1 MSVSRNFGR
10 TLSGATDLSID
21 NISLPDYVNTI
32 KINGNSGL
40 PNQFLGKNGITGK
53 LEWDYV
59 ETSSIP
65 DNSIDNAKLKNKTIE
80 NNKIRDN
87 TIIGSLIASDIAF
100 STTGTIN
107 ANKFTADAI
116 DLPKTG
122 TARTILDNT
131 GGITGEIISQ
141 KIGDVMTC
149 RLSSDGIDIYG
160 ANKSLIASGSS
171 ARFSNL
177 YLTGSH
183 GITSCLISGNVIIT
197 SSNGDTPQDGNITI
211 IGDYSSTNGDITLT
225 NGDITSTNGDITGDI
240 VYQKSG
246 GITTC
251 RLSSDGIDIFGANK
265 TLLATGSTAT
275 FSNLILSGSHG
286 LTSCVIS
293 GNLIITSSSGDTPQN
308 GNLTI
313 LGDYSSTNG
322 NITLTNGDITLTNGV
337 FRGRVIGD
345 ITEEHIHAQSLEIRS
360 DGSGG
365 GDTGI
370 DIKDGYN
377 LTTYSDSGITQTFS
391 LDGSNGNINI
401 GGTTTFTGDMS
412 STNGNIT
419 LTNGDITL
427 TNGVLRGDVVGDIT
441 EEHIH
446 AQSLEIRNNGTGSGD
461 TGIEIKDG
469 YDLITYSDSGI
480 TQTFS
485 LDGSNG
491 NINIGGTTTFT
502 GDMSSTNGNIT
513 LTNGDITL
521 TNGVLRG
528 DVVGDITE
536 EHIHAQ
542 SLEIRNNGTGSGDT
556 GIEIK
561 DGYDLITYSDSG
573 ITQTFSLDGSNGNIS
588 AGSISG
594 TSLSSSNTITATNLI
609 SGGAITT
616 SGLITATGT
625 SGYIGVG
632 TNADTYNILLNKN
645 GVIECVDLQA
655 TEVDATTLDGD
666 TIIFNTKLQQ
676 TTASN
681 FNVDSSG
688 NLTIGG
694 TTSFVGDITSTNG
707 NITLTNGDITLTNGA
722 FRGEVIGD
730 ITEEH
735 IHAQSLEIRSD
746 GSGGGDTG
754 IDIKD
759 GYDITFETGSGGNII
774 MSNGLIRTSNTSTST
789 MDLDF
794 NNGLISLRNG
804 YLSQT
809 LMSISDELI
818 TINNPTYP
826 SITGTTIN
834 STTIRINNAG
844 NNDSN
849 PRIILDS
856 IDGIKLFTG
865 TSLNNLLIN
874 PLGDIS
880 FKTGSGDLYGYDG
893 NGSVYT
899 ANSTRMQHFR
909 LDETNYKNHLY
920 EIGVSIPLQTYL
932 ERTITTTSTAWFDLN
947 NQLSVRLISNSETNS
962 YFVVDFSFY
971 AVITAGARIWFKLFD
986 TSIGYIDNFYQP
998 TYLNNTTSQFVLD
1011 TNGASDFAG
1020 VHNVRFYVG
1029 NFPANTTKTIRVA
1042 CWVITTAGHKVIFK
1056 SGPLTL
1062 GSTSNNPSTSYNKYP
1077 PQFLQAHKLLASN
1090 NVSTNSPSGWTSPSS
1105 GGDDY

>member
-377 LTTYSDSGITQTFS
+377 LT
-391 LDGSNGNINI
+391 
-401 GGTTTFTGDMS
+401 
-412 STNGNIT
+412 
-419 LTNGDITL
+419 
-427 TNGVLRGDVVGDIT
+427 
-441 EEHIH
+441 
-446 AQSLEIRNNGTGSGD
+446 
-461 TGIEIKDG
+461 
-469 YDLITYSDSGI
+469 TYSDSGI